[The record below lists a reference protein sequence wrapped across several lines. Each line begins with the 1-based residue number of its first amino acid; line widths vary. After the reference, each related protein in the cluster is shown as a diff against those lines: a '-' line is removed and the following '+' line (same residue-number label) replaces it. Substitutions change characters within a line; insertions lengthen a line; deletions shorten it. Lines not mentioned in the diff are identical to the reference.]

1 MLKIPI
7 GVSER
12 KIKLHDLRLCAS
24 CITDIDAEMND
35 ENGQWIILS
44 ETEED
49 NADASDENLGVP
61 EEECPENLLKK
72 DQDALAVERETVN
85 DHEKDAVTNV
95 LIAAERQSVVP
106 NAKPTKDATASG
118 TPVKSHSVVS
128 EGKNLLSKNNKDN
141 KNSARVKCTKKI
153 NATSS
158 ELDKHSKEANTDST
172 DIQNKDSN
180 TPRTVSEHSNTEPSA
195 EDKYKKSNTTSAKV
209 QHSKSSNTPLSALDK
224 TSNTLKP
231 RNSAPMKKGNMAS
244 PLIDKKKTSTTASLV
259 VAEKNSNTA
268 TSTMDNKDSNIIP
281 SVVDGNKKG
290 GDTSLPALSS
300 HSRSSNTVPQTV
312 SKNNK
317 NVTPPTQDEKATI
330 TLTLDKLDKKN
341 STTPKALNKHGNTA
355 SPALNKPSNRAP
367 LTLDRPSEG
376 RSPSVAQF
384 PCLAEPQ
391 STHNKTDNYEAS
403 DEQGIAPDPQKA
415 EEDFSD
421 VEVLSNTNSVE
432 TIILT
437 SSDVEQE
444 NLGYSTED
452 CQSMKIQA
460 IPYLDSQPCAEGLD
474 SHKDCSLVESAL
486 SQKDFCGAVVTE
498 TESMMGG
505 SSGDGDEEDS
515 QQLGRKSK
523 LLFSNKSSAALSSSS
538 TSRR

>member
-7 GVSER
+7 CVRER
-12 KIKLHDLRLCAS
+12 KSKLHDLRLCAF

-61 EEECPENLLKK
+61 EEDCPENLLKK
-72 DQDALAVERETVN
+72 DRDALTVERETVN
-85 DHEKDAVTNV
+85 DHKNDAVTNV
-95 LIAAERQSVVP
+95 LIAAERQSVAP
-106 NAKPTKDATASG
+106 NAKPTKDATALG

-128 EGKNLLSKNNKDN
+128 EAKNLLRKNNKDN

-172 DIQNKDSN
+172 NIQNKDSN
-180 TPRTVSEHSNTEPSA
+180 TPQTVSEHSNTEPSA

-209 QHSKSSNTPLSALDK
+209 QHSKSSNTPPSALDK

-231 RNSAPMKKGNMAS
+231 RVSTPMKKGSMTS
-244 PLIDKKKTSTTASLV
+244 PLIDIKKTSTTASPV
-259 VAEKNSNTA
+259 VAEKNRNTV
-268 TSTMDNKDSNIIP
+268 TSTMDNKDINISP
-281 SVVDGNKKG
+281 SVVNGNKKG
-290 GDTSLPALSS
+290 GDASLPALSS

-312 SKNNK
+312 SKNK
-317 NVTPPTQDEKATI
+317 NVTPLTQDEKNTRA
-330 TLTLDKLDKKN
+330 LTLDKLDKKN

-367 LTLDRPSEG
+367 SALDRPNED
-376 RSPSVAQF
+376 RSPSVSQF
-384 PCLAEPQ
+384 PCLAKPQ

-452 CQSMKIQA
+452 CQSIKIQA
-460 IPYLDSQPCAEGLD
+460 IPYLNSQPCAEGLD
-474 SHKDCSLVESAL
+474 CQKDCSLVESAL
-486 SQKDFCGAVVTE
+486 SQKDFCGAVITE

-505 SSGDGDEEDS
+505 SSGGGDEEGS
-515 QQLGRKSK
+515 QPLGRKSK
-523 LLFSNKSSAALSSSS
+523 LLFSNRSSAALSSSS